1 LTVGCLHQPAR
12 LAQAARALSDL
23 THGHPHAGDAC
34 VLLNLAQRHA
44 VLTGEFDLSAGMD
57 HLPGER
63 QDHWDRVITQAEIG
77 EPEDFAIRNGWA
89 GQALQTVWSAI
100 TNVEVEGP
108 EHFEQALRVVVGA
121 GGDTPTSG
129 AIAGALLGSRW
140 GVSAI
145 PLDWRRHVHGWPG
158 LRDVDLVRLV
168 WEVLSQRSWPR
179 IIAEDTHAMQAVPHP
194 LDPGVWLGGETS
206 LRPLP
211 PGVDAVISL
220 CPLGHEQLPLPR
232 PADEYHVSAWL
243 IDSADPQD
251 NPNLDLVAEQTV
263 DMIERFREQG
273 RTVYLHCINGV
284 SRTPFIAA
292 LYGARMSTLT
302 PCAVLQEIQQVV
314 PHAQP
319 NPLFQEVLQR
329 ES

>member
-1 LTVGCLHQPAR
+1 
-12 LAQAARALSDL
+12 
-23 THGHPHAGDAC
+23 
-34 VLLNLAQRHA
+34 
-44 VLTGEFDLSAGMD
+44 
-57 HLPGER
+57 
-63 QDHWDRVITQAEIG
+63 
-77 EPEDFAIRNGWA
+77 
-89 GQALQTVWSAI
+89 
-100 TNVEVEGP
+100 
-108 EHFEQALRVVVGA
+108 
-121 GGDTPTSG
+121 
-129 AIAGALLGSRW
+129 
-140 GVSAI
+140 
-145 PLDWRRHVHGWPG
+145 
-158 LRDVDLVRLV
+158 
-168 WEVLSQRSWPR
+168 
-179 IIAEDTHAMQAVPHP
+179 
-194 LDPGVWLGGETS
+194 VWLGGETS